1 MEISIERY
9 ESFAFASKRFTCEV
23 SGVEAQK
30 ARLMTRTAFECGC
43 CAIKFLDIKKR
54 LGHEVGVVFFHAC
67 PFSLDFDVGVEL
79 EVLGPC

>member
-9 ESFAFASKRFTCEV
+9 ALVITSKSFTCEV

-30 ARLMTRTAFECGC
+30 ARLVAGTAFECGC

-54 LGHEVGVVFFHAC
+54 LGHEVGVVFFHCCA
-67 PFSLDFDVGVEL
+67 FSLNFDVSVEL